1 MNDKKAIKAVKKLKK
16 YCKKHKNDCDKCIF
30 NYPIYDNDESFC
42 NINFTFSPGTWGIKK
57 LKKIKK
63 EIKKTR

>member
-1 MNDKKAIKAVKKLKK
+1 MNDKKAIKAVKRLKK
-16 YCKKHKNDCDKCIF
+16 YCKKHSDDCEKCVF
-30 NYPIYDNDESFC
+30 NYPIYEDNENFC
-42 NINFTFSPGTWGIKK
+42 MNFLFSPGTWGIKK